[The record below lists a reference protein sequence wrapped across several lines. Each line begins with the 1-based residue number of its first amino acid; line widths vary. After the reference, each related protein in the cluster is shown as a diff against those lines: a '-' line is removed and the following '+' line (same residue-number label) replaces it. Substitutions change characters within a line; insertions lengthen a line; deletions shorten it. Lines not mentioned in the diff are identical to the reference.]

1 MRITRFFLR
10 YPLVA
15 VTLVVLLAAV
25 SAQLAGATT
34 LAAWVAGGWVLFVV
48 ALTSIEMIKDILAG
62 HWGLDILAVVA
73 MVATVLVGEYFAG
86 AVIAL
91 MLTGGE
97 ALEDYAAQR
106 AGRELDALL
115 ERAPNTANR
124 IDADGQIETIAADD
138 VEVGDELVVR
148 SAEVLPVDGT
158 LLSSSAE
165 VDESSLTGESLPV
178 SHCRGDALFS
188 GTVNGSLSFRMR
200 ATASAAD
207 SQYASIVAL
216 VRQAVE
222 SKAPLVRL
230 ADRYALPFTA
240 ISLLLAALAWWV
252 SGNPTRFAEV
262 LVVATPCPLLI
273 AAPVAFMGGMSRS
286 ATSGIIVK
294 DATALEVLS
303 RVRGAAFDKT
313 GTLTCGVPQLTA
325 ITAVRGTN
333 DDLLALAAAAE
344 QYSVHVLAAAITT
357 AANRRG
363 LALPPVQEAEEIAS
377 NGVRVRMADGRQ
389 VRVGKASFIAAAIG
403 RKVSCK
409 LQAGESAVYIAVDN
423 QLAGSITLAD
433 PLRAHAGAT
442 IAKLTEL
449 GVDEI
454 QLVTGDNAA
463 AAADV
468 AGKLGIGTVIAECTP
483 TEKVA
488 AVAEMTSRPVMMV
501 GDGIND
507 APVLAAAD
515 VGIAMGARG
524 ASAASQ
530 SAAAVITSDD
540 IYAAARAVQIAKRT
554 VKIAIE
560 SIWLG
565 IVISVGLMLIA
576 AFGYLPAIIG
586 AALQEVVD
594 LVAILGALRALKA
607 GSEADEPAAPQRQAP
622 PVHHASRFTGEQAA

>member
-1 MRITRFFLR
+1 MRIQRFLTR
-10 YPLVA
+10 YPLV
-15 VTLVVLLAAV
+15 VITLVALV
-25 SAQLAGATT
+25 SAVAAWLLGAGTLAGWIATG
-34 LAAWVAGGWVLFVV
+34 WVACVV

-73 MVATVLVGEYFAG
+73 MVATILVGEYFAG
-86 AVIAL
+86 LVIAL

-124 IDADGQIETIAADD
+124 IEASGQIETIDADQ
-138 VEVGDELVVR
+138 VQVGDELIVR
-148 SAEVLPVDGT
+148 SAEVLPVDGV
-158 LLSSSAE
+158 LLSKTAE
-165 VDESSLTGESLPV
+165 LDESSLTGESLPV
-178 SHCRGDALFS
+178 SHELGDELYS
-188 GTVNGSLSFRMR
+188 GTVNGSLTFRMR
-200 ATASAAD
+200 ASATAAD

-240 ISLLLAALAWWV
+240 ISLILAALAWWV

-286 ATSGIIVK
+286 ASSGIIVK

-303 RVRGAAFDKT
+303 RVQGAAFDKT
-313 GTLTCGVPQLTA
+313 GTLTAGKPI
-325 ITAVRGTN
+325 ITSIKA
-333 DDLLALAAAAE
+333 DSCSQDELLGLAAAGE
-344 QYSVHVLAAAITT
+344 QYSAHVLAAAITT
-357 AANRRG
+357 AANQRG
-363 LALPPVQEAEEIAS
+363 LQLPAVREAEEIAA
-377 NGVRVRMADGRQ
+377 NGVRVRLSDGRA
-389 VRVGKASFIAAAIG
+389 VRVGKASFIAEAIG
-403 RKVSCK
+403 APVPETTG
-409 LQAGESAVYIAVDN
+409 AGESAVYVAVD
-423 QLAGSITLAD
+423 QRLAGTITLAD
-433 PLRAHAGAT
+433 PLRDNAGAT
-442 IAKLTEL
+442 IAALTRM
-449 GVDEI
+449 GVRDV
-454 QLVTGDNAA
+454 QMLTGDNVHAA
-463 AAADV
+463 KATA
-468 AGKLGIGTVIAECTP
+468 KTLNITNVIAECTP
-483 TEKVA
+483 SEKVT
-488 AVAEMTSRPVMMV
+488 AVKAMTSRPVMMV

-524 ASAASQ
+524 ASAASE

-565 IVISVGLMLIA
+565 IIISVGLMVVA
-576 AFGYLPAIIG
+576 AFGYLPAIVG

-607 GSEADEPAAPQRQAP
+607 GNTASDEELASCEDCPPQAQADQLPAN
-622 PVHHASRFTGEQAA
+622 AA

>member
-1 MRITRFFLR
+1 MRIQRFLTR

-15 VTLVVLLAAV
+15 VTLVVLVGAV
-25 SAQLAGATT
+25 SAFFAGAVT
-34 LAAWVAGGWVLFVV
+34 LAAWSASAWVLFVV
-48 ALTSIEMIKDILAG
+48 TLTSIEMVKDILAG

-73 MVATVLVGEYFAG
+73 MVATIVVGEYFAG
-86 AVIAL
+86 LVIAL

-124 IDADGQIETIAADD
+124 IDASGQIETIGAEE
-138 VEVGDELVVR
+138 VNVGDELIVR
-148 SAEVLPVDGT
+148 SGEVLAVDGT
-158 LLSSSAE
+158 LLSVSAE

-178 SHCRGDALFS
+178 SHQRGDELFS
-188 GTVNGSLSFRMR
+188 GTVNGSISFRMR
-200 ATASAAD
+200 AGATAAD

-303 RVRGAAFDKT
+303 RVQSAAFDKT
-313 GTLTCGVPQLTA
+313 GTLTAGQPQITA
-325 ITAVRGTN
+325 IDTRQGSE
-333 DDLLALAAAAE
+333 DELLALAAAGE
-344 QYSVHVLAAAITT
+344 QYSVHVLAAAIT
-357 AANRRG
+357 AAATKRG
-363 LALPPVQEAEEIAS
+363 LKLPAVQEAEEIAA
-377 NGVRVRMADGRQ
+377 NGVRVRLDDGRK

-403 RKVSCK
+403 REV
-409 LQAGESAVYIAVDN
+409 QQTAGAGESIVYIAVDQ
-423 QLAGSITLAD
+423 QLAGTITLAD
-433 PLRAHAGAT
+433 PLR
-442 IAKLTEL
+442 
-449 GVDEI
+449 
-454 QLVTGDNAA
+454 DNAA
-463 AAADV
+463 ATISALTEMGVRDVQMVTGDQAKAASDI
-468 AGKLGIGTVIAECTP
+468 ARTLGISTVIAECTP
-483 TEKVA
+483 SEKVS
-488 AVAEMTSRPVMMV
+488 AVSAMAHRPVMMV

-554 VKIAIE
+554 VRIAIE

-565 IVISVGLMLIA
+565 IVISVGLMLVA
-576 AFGYLPAIIG
+576 AFGYLPAIVG

-594 LVAILGALRALKA
+594 LVAILGALRALK
-607 GSEADEPAAPQRQAP
+607 GGNEPMHAVRARKQDAMAPTAAQR
-622 PVHHASRFTGEQAA
+622 AA